1 MKILLTKKWK
11 ANMAKIVVNAIE
23 IRTVKI
29 NSEDYICL
37 TDMLKA
43 KDGEFFFHNWLRNRN
58 TIEFLGIWEKIYNP
72 AFNYAEFDI
81 IKSQAGLNSYRL
93 SAKEWMEKTGAIGI
107 ISKTGRYG
115 GTYAHKDIAFE
126 FAMWI
131 SPEFK
136 VYLIKEFQRLKSEE
150 QKQLGWSA
158 KRELTKLNYRIHT
171 DAIKQNLIPSKLDRK
186 KASIVYANEADVLNM
201 AMFGM
206 TAQEWRN
213 ANPDKKGN
221 IRDYA
226 SINEL
231 ICLSNLESLNSIFIN
246 DGIPQ
251 SERLLKLNKVAIS
264 QMKVLMEV
272 TDRTI
277 FLPEQKDV

>member
-1 MKILLTKKWK
+1 
-11 ANMAKIVVNAIE
+11 
-23 IRTVKI
+23 
-29 NSEDYICL
+29 
-37 TDMLKA
+37 MLKA

-58 TIEFLGIWEKIYNP
+58 TIEFLGIWEKVYNP